1 MDRRILIGK
10 VVSAHGIKGD
20 VKVLC
25 YADDADLLFRDA
37 GVFTDETTQ
46 ARVVLTP
53 RAEPKPGLFI
63 AHIDGMKADRNDAER
78 ARGTLLYIERADLPE
93 AEDGTIYHLDMEG
106 MDVVSAEGKVLGKVL
121 RVQNFGAGDLLEIQG
136 KKESYYLPFA
146 APYLVSIDKDAR
158 LITMNEPEVFGGK
171 E

>member
-10 VVSAHGIKGD
+10 IASAHGIKGE

-37 GVFTDETTQ
+37 GVYTDETTQ
-46 ARVVLTP
+46 KRVVLSFKS
-53 RAEPKPGLFI
+53 EPKDNLFI
-63 AHIDGMKADRNDAER
+63 VSVDGVSDRNKAELMR
-78 ARGTLLYIERADLPE
+78 NTPLYINRSDLPE
-93 AEDGTIYHLDMEG
+93 AEGDEIYHMDLEG
-106 MDVVSAEGKVLGKVL
+106 MDVVSADGKEMGKVI

-136 KKESYYLPFA
+136 KKESYYLPFT
-146 APYLVSIDKDAR
+146 APYLVGVDRDAR
-158 LITMNEPEVFGGK
+158 RVVMNEPEVLGGK

>member
-10 VVSAHGIKGD
+10 IVSAHGIKGQ

-25 YADDADLLFRDA
+25 YADDADLLFQDD
-37 GVFTDETTQ
+37 GIYSDETTQ
-46 ARVVLTP
+46 ARVVLSFS
-53 RAEPKPGLFI
+53 AEPKAGLFI
-63 AHIDGMKADRNDAER
+63 VYVDGITDRNKAELM
-78 ARGTLLYIERADLPE
+78 RGTRLYIDRDQLPE
-93 AEDGTIYHLDMEG
+93 AEEGQIYHMDLEG
-106 MDVVSAEGKVLGKVL
+106 MDVVSADGKEMGKVI

-146 APYLVSIDKDAR
+146 APYLVGVEKEAKRIV
-158 LITMNEPEVFGGK
+158 MNEPEVMGGK